1 MKDQCRQLAEETLKH
16 WKPFLLSD
24 FQVSSYRYCFSGKTT
39 SRLKFIDK
47 GMDSSG
53 DVPITFNSESQKM
66 ATLQVDSR
74 PDSECLL
81 KIIRSL
87 SRTDMFLI

>member
-1 MKDQCRQLAEETLKH
+1 
-16 WKPFLLSD
+16 
-24 FQVSSYRYCFSGKTT
+24 
-39 SRLKFIDK
+39 
-47 GMDSSG
+47 MDSSG